1 MAESRGGMQGNGGSL
16 TPMTRFKAG
25 ILAFAILPLSACSHD
40 EGRASS
46 SSATTSDPASAA
58 SSPATGEWQFVGRDV
73 AVGLYVRPNG
83 EGIIVYG
90 DPAAAHRRDSSQPGV
105 GFRVMATSVPDSRE
119 VRLELRE
126 FRGQATEPTCVL
138 RLDANDDH
146 TQLCGNLSGA
156 MPMDGC
162 LVRLRDRL
170 SAETD
175 AWMRS
180 MQR

>member
-1 MAESRGGMQGNGGSL
+1 
-16 TPMTRFKAG
+16 MTRFKAG
-25 ILAFAILPLSACSHD
+25 ILALAILPLASCARD

-46 SSATTSDPASAA
+46 LNATASGSASAA

-83 EGIIVYG
+83 EGIMVYG
-90 DPAAAHRRDSSQPGV
+90 DPAAANRRDSSAPGV
-105 GFRVMATSVPDSRE
+105 GFRVMATSVPDSQE

-126 FRGQATEPTCVL
+126 GRDPASAPAYVL
-138 RLDANDDH
+138 TLTANRDH

-156 MPMDGC
+156 MSMDGC
-162 LVRLRDRL
+162 LVRLRETL
-170 SAETD
+170 SAETE